1 MNNKQKQYNYIAIK
15 DIDNKKICGVIKTTD
30 SVKFITALLD
40 SLKAKRPDDWD
51 LNFLLSGLVD
61 SYVDFE
67 YINVDF
73 EYYI

>member
-1 MNNKQKQYNYIAIK
+1 MNNKQTKYNYIAIK

-51 LNFLLSGLVD
+51 LDFLLSGLIE
-61 SYVDFE
+61 SELDFK
-67 YINVDF
+67 YMNIDY